1 MVGIFMKKTLLV
13 LAMLMSYVPARGLS
27 EETLKTLQA
36 VGGVTVLGAVAA
48 GGNYADKLN
57 AEYEQQNKNPDLK
70 MRLVKSGGMVLMG
83 TVIEHLFFKD
93 SNESSSLIAWRN
105 LAKIGALTTATLFA
119 TSETVETIAREI
131 PLVRGFLT
139 DPKGT
144 RDLGMINRFALAWL
158 VTRSIALGIIE
169 NKK

>member
-1 MVGIFMKKTLLV
+1 MKKTLLV
-13 LAMLMSYVPARGLS
+13 LALLISYAPARALND
-27 EETLKTLQA
+27 ETLKTLKA

-57 AEYEQQNKNPDLK
+57 SEYEQLNKNPDLK

-83 TVIEHLFFKD
+83 TVIEHLFFKED
-93 SNESSSLIAWRN
+93 GEKTAVVAWRN
-105 LAKIGALTTATLFA
+105 LAKIGALTAATLFA
-119 TSETVETIAREI
+119 TSETVENIAREI

-158 VTRSIALGIIE
+158 VTRSLALNMIE
-169 NKK
+169 PK